1 MADEK
6 AWADRATMIS
16 LFSNL
21 NGCLENFKI
30 SAKEIEKFKNEVLDD
45 PVRLAEMKKLIDEDP
60 NWDLQKIQDKY
71 NEFKAI
77 YDYLK
82 TL

>member
-1 MADEK
+1 MADIK
-6 AWADRATMIS
+6 AWEDRATMIS
-16 LFSNL
+16 LFQNL
-21 NGCLENFKI
+21 KGCVDNFI
-30 SAKEIEKFKNEVLDD
+30 IYGKETEKFKNEVLDD

-60 NWDLQKIQDKY
+60 RWTLQDIQNKY

-82 TL
+82 